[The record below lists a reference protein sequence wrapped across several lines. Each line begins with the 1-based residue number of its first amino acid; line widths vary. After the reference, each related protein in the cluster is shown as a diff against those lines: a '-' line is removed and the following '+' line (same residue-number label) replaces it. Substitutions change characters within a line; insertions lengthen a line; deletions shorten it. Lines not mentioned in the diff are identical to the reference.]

1 MCATS
6 AFVVFLCLLM
16 PPAATA
22 PFAQPDYDRVQP
34 AALNEAALRRLAHGD
49 EGTSLILRERAAV
62 LGGNGAAAPA
72 AKAAD
77 MNWTTLPALWP
88 AR

>member
-22 PFAQPDYDRVQP
+22 PSAPADYDRVQP

-49 EGTSLILRERAAV
+49 ASTSLILTERAAV
-62 LGGNGAAAPA
+62 LSGDGAAPS
-72 AKAAD
+72 AKASDLKWSA
-77 MNWTTLPALWP
+77 LPALWP

>member
-22 PFAQPDYDRVQP
+22 PFAQPDYDRMQP
-34 AALNEAALRRLAHGD
+34 AALNEATLRRLAQGD
-49 EGTSLILRERAAV
+49 EGTSLILQQRAAV
-62 LGGNGAAAPA
+62 LGGDGTAAE
-72 AKAAD
+72 AKASD
-77 MNWTTLPALWP
+77 PKWSTLPALWP